1 MSKHDWRTT
10 LGSIVR
16 DFRRTWPQLLAAD
29 LLCRVAIYLL
39 LSPLVALVARF
50 FISRSGDAV
59 LTDEEILFFF
69 LRPAGL
75 TALIVVGALTLA
87 IAFAESAIIMTI
99 GFAAAEDRKFA
110 VLDSFRYVYRRFVR
124 LVRLGARLLVRILLL
139 TVPFL
144 AAVAL
149 VYYLLLTGS
158 DINFYLT
165 FRPPRFWVALILA
178 GTLGLVW
185 LTLLARALLGWAFAL
200 PIVLF
205 EAVGPR
211 VAIRTSLEDTRG
223 RRRELTAWLVAW
235 ILLGVGLSAMATAAI
250 GGLGRAVIPTT
261 GGTLPVV
268 AFLVGTVLI
277 LSALANLA
285 ISFLSTAFLGLIVVG
300 LYRRSTGRGSMGRAL
315 DGQKRLAG
323 PAVIRLP
330 RRAWRWIGFAAVAA
344 AAIYATVLSLNVPV
358 GDSIEITAHR
368 GSSGLAPENTM
379 AAVEQAIVDG
389 ADWVEIDVQ
398 ETADGIVVVHHDS
411 DFRKIAGSRLRIW
424 EATYEELRSLDIGS
438 WFAPCSWPAR
448 IASG

>member
-1 MSKHDWRTT
+1 
-10 LGSIVR
+10 
-16 DFRRTWPQLLAAD
+16 
-29 LLCRVAIYLL
+29 
-39 LSPLVALVARF
+39 
-50 FISRSGDAV
+50 
-59 LTDEEILFFF
+59 
-69 LRPAGL
+69 
-75 TALIVVGALTLA
+75 
-87 IAFAESAIIMTI
+87 
-99 GFAAAEDRKFA
+99 
-110 VLDSFRYVYRRFVR
+110 
-124 LVRLGARLLVRILLL
+124 
-139 TVPFL
+139 
-144 AAVAL
+144 
-149 VYYLLLTGS
+149 
-158 DINFYLT
+158 
-165 FRPPRFWVALILA
+165 
-178 GTLGLVW
+178 
-185 LTLLARALLGWAFAL
+185 
-200 PIVLF
+200 
-205 EAVGPR
+205 
-211 VAIRTSLEDTRG
+211 
-223 RRRELTAWLVAW
+223 
-235 ILLGVGLSAMATAAI
+235 MATAAI

-438 WFAPCSWPAR
+438 WFAPEFSGERLPTLEDVLLASKDRIRVNIELKHYGRARRLEEAVIEVVEKTGMESQIAIMSLKRESIQRARALRPEWTVGFLSAAAIGNLTRIDADFLAVNSGLATRSLIRAAHRRGQEVHVWTINDPAAMSALIGR
-448 IASG
+448 GVDNLITDFPAVARPGGRALRPGPESRDDHD